1 MIASRRF
8 TEFVPDAEHVVR
20 RLLPTHAGFIM
31 KPLIA
36 SAENSTAVKLVEA
49 EMEAS
54 TLHVTGVLQVLRT
67 EAGPLILFGVA
78 WAALGIIGMILKLGS
93 AGWVVLALA
102 LLPAVVLLQLTM
114 WLDRVEAKP
123 VWLLMRCVLWGAGPA
138 IVGSSIVNVAVAAS
152 SGLFNAAV
160 FSAPLIEE
168 AMKGLALVWLLRHR
182 RDQIHGALDAA
193 MYAMCVGI
201 GFAAVENVQY
211 YAAALQKSAPML
223 AATVIQRGLV
233 TPLAHP
239 LFTFA
244 TALGIASAANR
255 RAPALIGYPIL
266 GYACAVSAHSLWN
279 SFPFTWLFVIPGFI
293 ALALWIYRTSRAE
306 ERDLEIAVQ
315 RAVKQGELPGNAVA
329 LVGPCRRPRFF
340 EWTAAAIDP
349 GHWLYE
355 RWRRHHLALI
365 MALPT
370 VAGQIADDD
379 PRKQTTTELVQAAA
393 TELLRRRLSAPAPS
407 PQLA

>member
-1 MIASRRF
+1 MDAASLR
-8 TEFVPDAEHVVR
+8 
-20 RLLPTHAGFIM
+20 
-31 KPLIA
+31 
-36 SAENSTAVKLVEA
+36 VK
-49 EMEAS
+49 
-54 TLHVTGVLQVLRT
+54 GVLQVMRT
-67 EAGPLILFGVA
+67 EAGPLILFGLA
-78 WAALGIIGMILKLGS
+78 WAALGIIGITVKLGS
-93 AGWVVLALA
+93 AGGVVLALA
-102 LLPAVVLLQLTM
+102 LLPAVALLQLTM

-138 IVGSSIVNVAVAAS
+138 IVGASVVNAAVAAS
-152 SGLFNAAV
+152 IGQRNAAML
-160 FSAPLIEE
+160 SAPLIEE

-201 GFAAVENVQY
+201 GFAAVENVEY
-211 YAAALQKSAPML
+211 YAAALQTSAPVL
-223 AATVIQRGLV
+223 AFTLIQRGLI

-255 RAPALIGYPIL
+255 RSPALIGYPIL

-279 SFPFTWLFVIPGFI
+279 TFPFTWVFVIPGFI
-293 ALALWIYRTSRAE
+293 ALALWIYRASRAE
-306 ERDLEIAVQ
+306 ERDLEIAVE
-315 RAVKQGELPGNAVA
+315 RAVSSGELPGNAAA
-329 LVGPCRRPRFF
+329 LVGPSRRPRFF
-340 EWTAAAIDP
+340 EWSAAAIDP

-393 TELLRRRLSAPAPS
+393 AELLRRRISGPIGGCRSIAS
-407 PQLA
+407 PTGGTNIPGQSPRQSCERGDG

>member
-1 MIASRRF
+1 MNTAIAF
-8 TEFVPDAEHVVR
+8 PDD
-20 RLLPTHAGFIM
+20 
-31 KPLIA
+31 
-36 SAENSTAVKLVEA
+36 SAAIKLVEA
-49 EMEAS
+49 EMGAAS
-54 TLHVTGVLQVLRT
+54 LHAKGVLQTLRT
-67 EAGPLILFGVA
+67 EAGPLILFGLG
-78 WAALGIIGMILKLGS
+78 WAALGIVGIILKLGS
-93 AGWVVLALA
+93 DGWVVLALA
-102 LLPAVVLLQLTM
+102 LLPAAALLQLTM

-138 IVGSSIVNVAVAAS
+138 IIGA
-152 SGLFNAAV
+152 GLVNAAV
-160 FSAPLIEE
+160 LASIGPRTAATVSAPLIEE

-201 GFAAVENVQY
+201 GFAAVENIEY
-211 YAAALQKSAPML
+211 YAAALHKSASFL
-223 AATVIQRGLV
+223 AVAVIQRGLI
-233 TPLAHP
+233 TPFAHP

-255 RAPALIGYPIL
+255 RSPALIGYPLL

-279 SFPFTWLFVIPGFI
+279 TFPLTWVFVVPGFI
-293 ALALWIYRTSRAE
+293 TLTVWIYRASRAE
-306 ERDLEIAVQ
+306 ERALDNAVEQ
-315 RAVKQGELPGNAVA
+315 AVSRGELPANAAA
-329 LVGPCRRPRFF
+329 LIGPSRRPRFS
-340 EWTAAAIDP
+340 EWSAAAIDP

-379 PRKQTTTELVQAAA
+379 PSRHTTAQLVQAAA
-393 TELLRRRLSAPAPS
+393 AELLRRRISSSASS
-407 PQLA
+407 PRHMRGRG

>member
-1 MIASRRF
+1 
-8 TEFVPDAEHVVR
+8 
-20 RLLPTHAGFIM
+20 M
-31 KPLIA
+31 KTAPA
-36 SAENSTAVKLVEA
+36 PPEDSTAIKLVEA
-49 EMEAS
+49 EMNAAS
-54 TLHVTGVLQVLRT
+54 LRVKGVLKVLRT
-67 EAGPLILFGVA
+67 EAGPLILFGLA
-78 WAALGIIGMILKLGS
+78 WASLGIIGIIIKLGS

-102 LLPAVVLLQLTM
+102 LLPAVALLQLTM

-138 IVGSSIVNVAVAAS
+138 IAGAGVVNAVVAAS
-152 SGLFNAAV
+152 SGPRSAAM
-160 FSAPLIEE
+160 FSAPIIEE

-182 RDQIHGALDAA
+182 RDQIHGSLDAA

-211 YAAALQKSAPML
+211 YAAALQKSTPVL
-223 AATVIQRGLV
+223 AFTVIQRGLI

-279 SFPFTWLFVIPGFI
+279 TFPFTWVFVIPGFI
-293 ALALWIYRTSRAE
+293 ALALWIYRASRAE
-306 ERDLEIAVQ
+306 ERDLESAVE
-315 RAVKQGELPGNAVA
+315 RAVSRGELPGNAAA

-340 EWTAAAIDP
+340 EWSAAAIDP

-370 VAGQIADDD
+370 VAGQVADDD
-379 PRKQTTTELVQAAA
+379 PRKRTTVEVVQAAA
-393 TELLRRRLSAPAPS
+393 ADLLRRRISGAVPS
-407 PQLA
+407 TPQHVRS

>member
-1 MIASRRF
+1 LNTAIA
-8 TEFVPDAEHVVR
+8 
-20 RLLPTHAGFIM
+20 LP
-31 KPLIA
+31 
-36 SAENSTAVKLVEA
+36 EDSTAIKLVQA
-49 EMEAS
+49 EMDAAS
-54 TLHVTGVLQVLRT
+54 LRVKGVLQVLRS
-67 EAGPLILFGVA
+67 EAGPLILFGLA
-78 WAALGIIGMILKLGS
+78 WAGLGVIGITLKLGS
-93 AGWVVLALA
+93 VGWVVLALA
-102 LLPAVVLLQLTM
+102 LLPALALLQLTM

-138 IVGSSIVNVAVAAS
+138 IIAAGLVNAVVAAS
-152 SGLFNAAV
+152 IGPRSAATL
-160 FSAPLIEE
+160 SAPLIEE

-201 GFAAVENVQY
+201 GFAAVENVEY
-211 YAAALQKSAPML
+211 YAAAVQKSASAL
-223 AATVIQRGLV
+223 ALTLIQRGLI

-255 RAPALIGYPIL
+255 RSPAVIGYPIL

-279 SFPFTWLFVIPGFI
+279 TFPLTWVFVIPGFI
-293 ALALWIYRTSRAE
+293 ALALWIYRASRAE
-306 ERDLEIAVQ
+306 ERDLEIAVE
-315 RAVKQGELPGNAVA
+315 RAVSQGELPANAAA

-340 EWTAAAIDP
+340 EWSAAAIDP

-365 MALPT
+365 MALPA

-379 PRKQTTTELVQAAA
+379 PRKQTTTELIQAAA
-393 TELLRRRLSAPAPS
+393 ADLLRQRISGPNLSPR
-407 PQLA
+407 QHGRKTYLAV

>member
-1 MIASRRF
+1 MTTAIASP
-8 TEFVPDAEHVVR
+8 ED
-20 RLLPTHAGFIM
+20 
-31 KPLIA
+31 
-36 SAENSTAVKLVEA
+36 STAIKLVEA
-49 EMEAS
+49 EMDAAS
-54 TLHVTGVLQVLRT
+54 LRVKGALQVLRT
-67 EAGPLILFGVA
+67 EAGPLILFGLA
-78 WAALGIIGMILKLGS
+78 WAALGVIGITIKLGS

-102 LLPAVVLLQLTM
+102 LLPAVALLQLTM

-138 IVGSSIVNVAVAAS
+138 IVGAGIANTVVAAATGPRS
-152 SGLFNAAV
+152 AV
-160 FSAPLIEE
+160 MLSAPLIEE

-201 GFAAVENVQY
+201 GFSAVENVQY
-211 YAAALQKSAPML
+211 YAAAVQKGASAL
-223 AATVIQRGLV
+223 AVTLIGRGLI

-255 RAPALIGYPIL
+255 RSPALIGYPIL

-279 SFPFTWLFVIPGFI
+279 TFPLTWVFVIPGFI
-293 ALALWIYRTSRAE
+293 ALALWIYRASRAE
-306 ERDLEIAVQ
+306 ERDLEIAVE
-315 RAVKQGELPGNAVA
+315 RAVSRGELPANAPA
-329 LVGPCRRPRFF
+329 LVGPCRRPGFF
-340 EWTAAAIDP
+340 EWSAAAIDP

-379 PRKQTTTELVQAAA
+379 PRKQTTAELVQAAA
-393 TELLRRRLSAPAPS
+393 TELLRRRLSGPTPSAPAR
-407 PQLA
+407 

>member
-1 MIASRRF
+1 MNTAIAF
-8 TEFVPDAEHVVR
+8 PED
-20 RLLPTHAGFIM
+20 
-31 KPLIA
+31 
-36 SAENSTAVKLVEA
+36 STAIKLVEA
-49 EMEAS
+49 EMDAAS
-54 TLHVTGVLQVLRT
+54 LRVKGVLQVLRT
-67 EAGPLILFGVA
+67 EAGPLILFGLA
-78 WAALGIIGMILKLGS
+78 WAVLGIIGITITLGS

-102 LLPAVVLLQLTM
+102 LLPAVALLQLTM

-138 IVGSSIVNVAVAAS
+138 IVGAGVV
-152 SGLFNAAV
+152 NAAV
-160 FSAPLIEE
+160 VASNGPRSAAMLSAPLIEE

-201 GFAAVENVQY
+201 GFAAVENVEY
-211 YAAALQKSAPML
+211 YAAALQKGAPVL
-223 AATVIQRGLV
+223 AFTVIQRGLI

-279 SFPFTWLFVIPGFI
+279 TFPFTWVFVIPGFI
-293 ALALWIYRTSRAE
+293 ALALWIYRASRAE
-306 ERDLEIAVQ
+306 ERDLEIAVE
-315 RAVKQGELPGNAVA
+315 RAVSRGDLPENAAA
-329 LVGPCRRPRFF
+329 LVGPCRRLRFF
-340 EWTAAAIDP
+340 EWSAAAIDP

-379 PRKQTTTELVQAAA
+379 PRKQTTAELVQAAA
-393 TELLRRRLSAPAPS
+393 AELLRRRVSGPAPS
-407 PQLA
+407 PRQHPRTGPA